1 LSRMIRI
8 AMAQINPTLGDLKG
22 NSTKIVEF
30 VRNAKEKGADLVV
43 FPELSITGYS
53 PMDLLYDSGFV
64 SENER
69 YLKLVAGTMPE
80 DIVAIVGFA
89 DPTPE
94 GLRNGAAILRKGRI
108 LDKRHKTLLP
118 NYDVFD
124 EKRYFVPADENL
136 PVWLEIGGT
145 KVSLGLEICEDL
157 WDTNNPV
164 KVTDRLVAAGAEL
177 IVNISA
183 SPFESNKRDVRK
195 HLILEKVNR
204 LKKPFMLVNLIGGQD
219 EMVFDGNSLAFDS
232 DSNLIAWGGEFA
244 ESLTVFDLDLE
255 KGTGKPI
262 PLPGVRREASIFN
275 ALVLGVK
282 DYFRKTACRRAVL
295 GLSGGIDSALVAVI
309 ATSALG
315 AENLTCISM
324 PSKFTARMSIDDA
337 RLLCDRLHVKYLEI
351 PIDPVAKIYDES
363 LQGIFAGMKRN
374 IAEEN
379 IQSRIRGNLLMAIAN
394 KFDSYLLSTGNK
406 TELALG
412 YCTMYGDMCGA
423 LAVISDLSKS
433 DVYALAR
440 FINETRD
447 DLIPKRIYDRIP
459 TAELAEGQFDPFDYE
474 IVSPLVDSIINDQ
487 LSKTEL
493 IKLGYEKSL
502 VDDIFRK
509 IKNAEFKR
517 HQAAPGI
524 KITGKA
530 FGVGRRYPIINHFEE
545 I

>member
-1 LSRMIRI
+1 
-8 AMAQINPTLGDLKG
+8 MAQINPTLGDLKG
-22 NSTKIVEF
+22 NSAKIGEF
-30 VRNAKEKGADLVV
+30 IRKAKQKGADLVV

-53 PMDLLYDSGFV
+53 PMDLLYDSGFI
-64 SENER
+64 SENVR
-69 YLKLVAGTMPE
+69 YLKLVADTMPD

-89 DPTPE
+89 NPMPG
-94 GLRNGAAILRKGRI
+94 GLRNGAAILRKARI
-108 LDKRHKTLLP
+108 LDKRYKTILP

-124 EKRYFVPADENL
+124 EKRYFVPADENF
-136 PVWLEIGGT
+136 PVRLEIKGT
-145 KVSLGLEICEDL
+145 ELHLGIEICEDL
-157 WDTNNPV
+157 WDTNHSI
-164 KVTDRLVAAGAEL
+164 KVTDRLVAAGAEF
-177 IVNISA
+177 IINISA
-183 SPFESNKRDVRK
+183 SPFEYDKRDVRK
-195 HLILEKVNR
+195 NLILEKVDH
-204 LKKPFMLVNLIGGQD
+204 LKKPFVFVNLIGGQD
-219 EMVFDGNSLAFDS
+219 EMVFDGNSLAFGS
-232 DSNLIAWGGEFA
+232 DSNLIAWGGEFT
-244 ESLTVFDLDLE
+244 ESLTIFDLDLE
-255 KGTGKPI
+255 KGIGKPI

-282 DYFRKTACRRAVL
+282 DYFRKTACRKAIL

-309 ATSALG
+309 AAEALG
-315 AENLTCISM
+315 NENLTCVSM
-324 PSKFTARMSIDDA
+324 PSKFTAQMSINDA

-351 PIDPVAKIYDES
+351 PIDPLARIYDES
-363 LQGIFAGMKRN
+363 LRDIFAGMKRN

-394 KFDSYLLSTGNK
+394 KFNSYLLSTGNK

-440 FINETRD
+440 FINETWD
-447 DLIPKRIYDRIP
+447 NLIPKRIYDRIP

-493 IKLGYEKSL
+493 IKLGYEKTL

-509 IKNAEFKR
+509 IKIAEFKR

-530 FGVGRRYPIINHFEE
+530 FGIGRRYPIINHFEE

>member
-1 LSRMIRI
+1 
-8 AMAQINPTLGDLKG
+8 MAQIDPTLGDLQG
-22 NSTKIVEF
+22 NCEKIGEF
-30 VRNAKEKGADLVV
+30 IRNAKKKGADLVV

-53 PMDLLYDSGFV
+53 PMDLLYDHGFI
-64 SENER
+64 SENVR
-69 YLKLVAGTMPE
+69 YLKRVAETMPD

-89 DPTPE
+89 DPTPA
-94 GLRNGAAILRKGRI
+94 GLRNGAAILRKRKI
-108 LDKRHKTLLP
+108 LDKRYKTLLP

-124 EKRYFVPADENL
+124 EKRYFVPAEENL

-145 KVSLGLEICEDL
+145 KVNLGLEICEDL
-157 WDTNNPV
+157 WHTDRPV
-164 KVTDRLVAAGAEL
+164 KVTDTLVAAGAEF
-177 IVNISA
+177 IINISA
-183 SPFESNKRDVRK
+183 SPFEYNKRDVRK
-195 HLILEKVNR
+195 NLVLEKVGR
-204 LKKPFMLVNLIGGQD
+204 LNKPFMLVNLIGGQD
-219 EMVFDGNSLAFDS
+219 EMVFDGNSLAFGS

-255 KGTGKPI
+255 KGVGKPI
-262 PLPGVRREASIFN
+262 SLPGVRREESIFN

-282 DYFRKTACRRAVL
+282 DYFRKTGCRKAVL

-309 ATSALG
+309 ATEALG
-315 AENLTCISM
+315 AENLTCVSM
-324 PSKFTARMSIDDA
+324 PSKFTAQMSIDDA

-351 PIDPVAKIYDES
+351 PIDPVVKIYDES
-363 LQGIFAGMKRN
+363 LRNIFAGMKRN

-423 LAVISDLSKS
+423 LAVISDLSKT
-433 DVYALAR
+433 DVYTLAR
-440 FINETRD
+440 FVNETRD

-493 IKLGYEKSL
+493 IQLGYEKSL